1 MPDVS
6 NSPPSLA
13 FDTDG
18 ISAPLA
24 EHVQLLSGLL
34 ADVVA
39 EQAGADTLAAIA
51 HLAAGCQ
58 QAMRAE
64 DDGDLDGA
72 NAQREALS
80 AEIAGM
86 GMDRV
91 LWALR
96 SLTTLFHLVNKAE
109 QLEIIRIN
117 RSRAQTATADA
128 PRAESVADAVHT
140 LRARGLDAEAARG
153 VFGKL
158 GIEPTFTAHPTE
170 ARRRSIL
177 MHQQR
182 VAEALETLRD
192 AHTTPAEEA
201 EAHAAIRRE
210 IALMLATDEVR
221 AEKLAVTDEVRN
233 GLFFLTQSVWHAVP
247 RIHRDARAALRTYYG
262 EDAGKPL
269 PPFLRY
275 RSWIGGDRDGNPNVT
290 HDVTAWT
297 LRDLRRAAL
306 RLHRQSVDE
315 LRVQLSVSERQ
326 VAIPDALRASCEAD
340 ARLVALPDY
349 RVRQYRHEP
358 FRLKLHYVL
367 AKLDALLAHE
377 EGEAPHPELAEHF
390 TGAAFAADLDL
401 LADALRSAGLGAVAD
416 GGRLADLRTQAATFG
431 FHLAALD
438 LRQHSRVHE
447 AAVADLLRAAGTCAD
462 YAALSEEEKSALLTR
477 ELQNPRPLAGPGA
490 PLQPAT
496 RELLAT
502 LGVAKEALR
511 REPQSIGAYIIS
523 MTSHLSDVL
532 EPMLLAK
539 ETGLWRLV
547 EADGERRPAGSGQA
561 VESPLDIVPL
571 YETIADL
578 EAAEA
583 RLDELFAHPVY
594 RLHLAARGG
603 EQEVMLGYSDSNK
616 DGGYWMANWAL
627 HQAQGSIADA
637 AHRAGVPVSLFH
649 GRGGTVG
656 RGGGRAG
663 QAILAMPP
671 DAHTGRIRF
680 TEQGE
685 VISFRYALTD
695 IARRHLEQIVH
706 AQTVALVGDG
716 SGRQVEATEQ
726 DLEPLFQ
733 QLAEQSMAAY
743 RALIDAPGFWPWYLA
758 ATPVAAIGD
767 LPLASRPVS
776 RSKGAG
782 LDFDGLR
789 AIPWVFAWT
798 QTRYTVPGWY
808 GLGTALDAAAD
819 RLDDLQRAYRTWPF
833 FRAVIDNA
841 QREMARARLPI
852 ARAYAAL
859 ARNADAADD
868 VDAVVR
874 AEYER
879 TRTAILQITGQSELL
894 ESSAVIRRSIR
905 MRNPFTDALNLLQID
920 LLKRRDARSAPAEPD
935 DRLVRALYV
944 SINGIAAAMQSTG

>member
-1 MPDVS
+1 MS
-6 NSPPSLA
+6 NASTLA
-13 FDTDG
+13 LSFDTDG

-24 EHVQLLSGLL
+24 EHVQLLSSLL
-34 ADVVA
+34 AEVVA
-39 EQAGADTLAAIA
+39 EQAGADTLQAIA
-51 HLAAGCQ
+51 GLAAGCQ
-58 QAMRAE
+58 EAARAE
-64 DDGDLDGA
+64 EDGNMDSA
-72 NAQREALS
+72 VAQRERLS
-80 AEIAGM
+80 AEIAEM
-86 GMDRV
+86 PMPRV

-96 SLTTLFHLVNKAE
+96 ALTTLFHLVNKAE

-117 RSRAQTATADA
+117 RSRAQTATPDA
-128 PRAESVADAVHT
+128 PRAESVADAVHQ
-140 LRARGLDAEAARG
+140 LREKGLDAEAARG
-153 VFGKL
+153 VFGRL

-182 VAEALETLRD
+182 VAEALEVLRD
-192 AHTTPAEEA
+192 ARTTPSEA
-201 EAHAAIRRE
+201 DEARASIRRE

-221 AEKLAVTDEVRN
+221 SEKLAVPDEVRN
-233 GLFFLTQSVWHAVP
+233 GLFFLAQSVWDAVP
-247 RIHRDARAALRTYYG
+247 RIHRDARAALQTYYG
-262 EDAGKPL
+262 AGAAGPL

-290 HDVTAWT
+290 HDVTQWT
-297 LRDLRRAAL
+297 LQQHRLDAL
-306 RLHRQSVDE
+306 RLYRRSVND
-315 LRVQLSVSERQ
+315 LRIQLSVSERQ
-326 VAIPDALRASCEAD
+326 VAIPDALLASAEAD
-340 ARLVALPDY
+340 AALVALPEA

-358 FRLKLHYVL
+358 FRLKLHYLL
-367 AKLDALLAHE
+367 AKLDALVAHE
-377 EGEAPHPELAEHF
+377 EGDEAHPVLFEQF

-401 LADALRSAGLGAVAD
+401 LASALHSAGLGSVAD

-447 AAVADLLRAAGTCAD
+447 AAVADLLRAAGAESE
-462 YAALSEEEKSALLTR
+462 YSALSEKEKSALLTR
-477 ELQNPRPLAGPGA
+477 ELQNPRPLAGPSA
-490 PLQPAT
+490 PLEAAT

-547 EADGERRPAGSGQA
+547 EEEGERR

-583 RLDELFAHPVY
+583 RLDELFEHPVY

-627 HQAQGSIADA
+627 HEAQGSIADA

-716 SGRQVEATEQ
+716 TERRVEATED

-733 QLAEQSMAAY
+733 TLAETSMAAY
-743 RALIDAPGFWPWYLA
+743 RDLIDDPGFWPWYLA

-776 RSKGAG
+776 RKKGAG

-808 GLGTALDAAAD
+808 GLGTALDSVDGPPTAS
-819 RLDDLQRAYRTWPF
+819 
-833 FRAVIDNA
+833 
-841 QREMARARLPI
+841 PI
-852 ARAYAAL
+852 
-859 ARNADAADD
+859 
-868 VDAVVR
+868 
-874 AEYER
+874 
-879 TRTAILQITGQSELL
+879 
-894 ESSAVIRRSIR
+894 SSAPTARG
-905 MRNPFTDALNLLQID
+905 PF
-920 LLKRRDARSAPAEPD
+920 SAP
-935 DRLVRALYV
+935 
-944 SINGIAAAMQSTG
+944 

>member
-1 MPDVS
+1 MPAVS
-6 NSPPSLA
+6 APALA
-13 FDTDG
+13 FDTAG
-18 ISAPLA
+18 ISGPLA

-34 ADVVA
+34 GDVVA

-51 HLAAGCQ
+51 RLAAGCQ
-58 QAMRAE
+58 EAARAE
-64 DDGDLDGA
+64 DDGRLDDA
-72 NAQREALS
+72 TAQREALS
-80 AEIAGM
+80 AEVAEM
-86 GMDRV
+86 PMDRV

-117 RSRAQTATADA
+117 RERARTATADV
-128 PRAESVADAVHT
+128 PRAESIADAVHT
-140 LRARGLDAEAARG
+140 LHEHGLDAEAARG
-153 VFGKL
+153 VFGTL
-158 GIEPTFTAHPTE
+158 AIEPTFTAHPTE

-192 AHTTPAEEA
+192 ARTTPAEGEEA
-201 EAHAAIRRE
+201 RAAIRRE

-221 AEKLAVTDEVRN
+221 AEKLAVPDEVRN
-233 GLFFLTQSVWHAVP
+233 GLFFLAKSVWDAVP
-247 RIHRDARAALRTYYG
+247 RIHRDARAALRQYYG
-262 EDAGKPL
+262 DADGIGAPL

-290 HDVTAWT
+290 HDVTQWT
-297 LRDLRRAAL
+297 LQQHRLDAL
-306 RLHRQSVDE
+306 RLYRRAVNE

-326 VAIPDALRASCEAD
+326 VAIPDALEASADED
-340 ARLVALPDY
+340 ARLVTLPEA
-349 RVRQYRHEP
+349 RVRQYKHEP

-367 AKLDALLAHE
+367 AKLDALVAHE
-377 EGEAPHPELAEHF
+377 EGDESHPELFDRF
-390 TGAAFAADLDL
+390 TGAAFAADLAL
-401 LADALRSAGLGAVAD
+401 LADALRSAGLESVAD
-416 GGRLADLRTQAATFG
+416 GGLLADLRTQADTFG

-447 AAVADLLRAAGTCAD
+447 AAVADLLRAAGACAD
-462 YAALSEEEKSALLTR
+462 YAALSEEEKAELLTR
-477 ELQNPRPLAGPGA
+477 ELQNPRPLAGPNA
-490 PLQPAT
+490 PLDDAT
-496 RELLAT
+496 RELIAT
-502 LGVAKEALR
+502 LEVAREALR
-511 REPQSIGAYIIS
+511 REPKSIGAYIIS

-547 EADGERRPAGSGQA
+547 EDDGERR

-583 RLDELFAHPVY
+583 RLDELFGHPVY
-594 RLHLAARGG
+594 KLHLAARGG

-627 HQAQGSIADA
+627 HEAQGSIADA

-706 AQTVALVGDG
+706 AQTVSLVGEAG
-716 SGRQVEATEQ
+716 GEQVERTEHR
-726 DLEPLFQ
+726 LEPLFQ
-733 QLAEQSMAAY
+733 ELAEKSMAAY
-743 RALIDAPGFWPWYLA
+743 RDLIDAPGFWPWYLA

-808 GLGTALDAAAD
+808 GLGTALAAAD
-819 RLDDLQRAYRTWPF
+819 DRLDALRRAYRTWPF

-852 ARAYAAL
+852 AHAYAAL
-859 ARNADAADD
+859 ADGVEGADD

-874 AEYER
+874 AEYDR
-879 TRTAILQITGQSELL
+879 TRRAILQITGEDELL
-894 ESSAVIRRSIR
+894 ATSPVIRRSIR

-920 LLKRRDARSAPAEPD
+920 LLKRRDARDTPPESD
-935 DRLVRALYV
+935 DPLVRALYV

>member
-1 MPDVS
+1 MLVPP
-6 NSPPSLA
+6 SPPAFA

-18 ISAPLA
+18 VSAPLA
-24 EHVQLLSGLL
+24 EHVRLLSGWLGE
-34 ADVVA
+34 VVA
-39 EQAGADTLAAIA
+39 EQAGADTLSAISG
-51 HLAAGCQ
+51 LAAGCQ
-58 QAMRAE
+58 DAARAE
-64 DDGDLDGA
+64 DEGRMGEADRL
-72 NAQREALS
+72 RERLS
-80 AEIAGM
+80 AEVAEM
-86 GMDRV
+86 PMEQV

-96 SLTTLFHLVNKAE
+96 SLTTLFHLINKAE

-117 RSRAQTATADA
+117 RQRAQTATPES
-128 PRAESVADAVHT
+128 PRSESVADAVHALHET
-140 LRARGLDAEAARG
+140 GLDAEAARG

-192 AHTTPAEEA
+192 DRTTPAEEQ
-201 EAHAAIRRE
+201 EAHAQIRRE

-221 AEKLAVTDEVRN
+221 AEKLAVPDEVRN
-233 GLFFLTQSVWHAVP
+233 GLFFLAQSVWDAVP
-247 RIHRDARAALRTYYG
+247 RIHRDARAALRQYYG
-262 EDAGKPL
+262 GGAEGPL

-297 LRDLRRAAL
+297 LQQHRLDAL
-306 RLHRQSVDE
+306 RLYRRSAND

-326 VAIPDALRASCEAD
+326 VAIPDALRASAEAD
-340 ARLVALPDY
+340 AKLVALPEA

-367 AKLDALLAHE
+367 AKLDALIAHE
-377 EGEAPHPELAEHF
+377 EGDASHPVLFEQF

-401 LADALRSAGLGAVAD
+401 LADALHAAGLGAVAD

-447 AAVADLLRAAGTCAD
+447 AAVADLLRAAGAEAD
-462 YAALSEEEKSALLTR
+462 YASLSEEEKSALLTR
-477 ELQNPRPLAGPGA
+477 ELQNPRPLAGPSA
-490 PLQPAT
+490 PLEDDT
-496 RELLAT
+496 RELIAT
-502 LGVAKEALR
+502 LEVAREALG
-511 REPQSIGAYIIS
+511 REPKSIGAYIIS

-547 EADGERRPAGSGQA
+547 DSDGEQRPAGSGRA

-583 RLDELFAHPVY
+583 RLDELFGHPIY

-627 HQAQGSIADA
+627 HEAQGSIADA

-716 SGRQVEATEQ
+716 REAQVDATE
-726 DLEPLFQ
+726 DHLEPLFQ
-733 QLAEQSMAAY
+733 SLAETSMAAY
-743 RALIDAPGFWPWYLA
+743 RDLIDSPGFWPWYLA

-776 RSKGAG
+776 RKKGAG

-808 GLGTALDAAAD
+808 GLGTALGAAQD
-819 RLDDLQRAYRTWPF
+819 RLDDLRKAYRTWPF

-859 ARNADAADD
+859 AADVDGADD
-868 VDAVVR
+868 VDRTVR
-874 AEYER
+874 AEFDR
-879 TRTAILQITGQSELL
+879 TRRAILQITGQETLL
-894 ESSAVIRRSIR
+894 EMSPVILRSIR

-920 LLKRRDARSAPAEPD
+920 LLKRRDARPAPADPD
-935 DRLVRALYV
+935 GSLTRALYV